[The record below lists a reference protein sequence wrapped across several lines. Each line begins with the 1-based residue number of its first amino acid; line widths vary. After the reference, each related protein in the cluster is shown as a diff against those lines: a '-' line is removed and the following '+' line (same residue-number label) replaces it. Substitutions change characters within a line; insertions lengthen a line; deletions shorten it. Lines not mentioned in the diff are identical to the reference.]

1 MFDPTIIILIP
12 AIIFAVYAQ
21 SKVSRAYRKYSRIAN
36 RRGMTGYQA
45 ARMILDSNG
54 LGHVLSLI
62 HIFLLL
68 VLGALSRRLGIAEKV
83 EKKVRDILSGIIV
96 LVIAMIPFLPA
107 APWISS
113 AAAATLGMSF
123 PKALAI
129 ICLGSVISAGIAVG
143 IQMYG

>member
-1 MFDPTIIILIP
+1 MEMEIFDVFCYSIMPISSIGGGVELGSQLELSVWQSCGATLI
-12 AIIFAVYAQ
+12 
-21 SKVSRAYRKYSRIAN
+21 
-36 RRGMTGYQA
+36 G
-45 ARMILDSNG
+45 G
-54 LGHVLSLI
+54 LLPVP
-62 HIFLLL
+62 FLLL
-68 VLGALSRRLGIAEKV
+68 VLGALSRRLGIAGKV

>member
-1 MFDPTIIILIP
+1 MEIFDVFCYSIMPISSIGGGVELGSQLELSVWQSCGATLI
-12 AIIFAVYAQ
+12 
-21 SKVSRAYRKYSRIAN
+21 
-36 RRGMTGYQA
+36 G
-45 ARMILDSNG
+45 G
-54 LGHVLSLI
+54 LLPVP
-62 HIFLLL
+62 FLLL

-83 EKKVRDILSGIIV
+83 EKKVRGILSGNIV
-96 LVIAMIPFLPA
+96 RVIAMRPFVPA

>member
-1 MFDPTIIILIP
+1 MEIFDVFCYSIMPISSIGGGVELGSQLELSVWQSCGATLI
-12 AIIFAVYAQ
+12 
-21 SKVSRAYRKYSRIAN
+21 
-36 RRGMTGYQA
+36 G
-45 ARMILDSNG
+45 G
-54 LGHVLSLI
+54 LLPVP
-62 HIFLLL
+62 FLLL

-113 AAAATLGMSF
+113 AAASTLGMSF

>member
-1 MFDPTIIILIP
+1 MEIFDVFCYSIMPISSIGGGVELGSQLELSVWQSCGATLI
-12 AIIFAVYAQ
+12 
-21 SKVSRAYRKYSRIAN
+21 
-36 RRGMTGYQA
+36 G
-45 ARMILDSNG
+45 G
-54 LGHVLSLI
+54 LLPVP
-62 HIFLLL
+62 FLLL

-129 ICLGSVISAGIAVG
+129 ICLGSVISAWIAVG

>member
-1 MFDPTIIILIP
+1 MEIFDVFCYSIMPISSIGGGVELGSQLELSVWQSCGATLI
-12 AIIFAVYAQ
+12 
-21 SKVSRAYRKYSRIAN
+21 
-36 RRGMTGYQA
+36 G
-45 ARMILDSNG
+45 G
-54 LGHVLSLI
+54 LLPVP
-62 HIFLLL
+62 FLLL

-129 ICLGSVISAGIAVG
+129 ICVGSVISGGIAGG
-143 IQMYG
+143 IQLYG

>member
-1 MFDPTIIILIP
+1 MEIFDVFCYSIMPISSIGGGVELGSQLELSVWQSCGATLI
-12 AIIFAVYAQ
+12 
-21 SKVSRAYRKYSRIAN
+21 
-36 RRGMTGYQA
+36 G
-45 ARMILDSNG
+45 G
-54 LGHVLSLI
+54 LLPVP
-62 HIFLLL
+62 FLLL

-83 EKKVRDILSGIIV
+83 EKKVRGILSGIIV

>member
-1 MFDPTIIILIP
+1 MEIFDVFCYSIMPISSIGGGVELGSQLELSVWQSCGATLI
-12 AIIFAVYAQ
+12 
-21 SKVSRAYRKYSRIAN
+21 
-36 RRGMTGYQA
+36 G
-45 ARMILDSNG
+45 G
-54 LGHVLSLI
+54 LLPVP
-62 HIFLLL
+62 FLLL

-143 IQMYG
+143 IQMYGG

>member
-1 MFDPTIIILIP
+1 MEIFDVFCYSIMPISSIGGGVELGSQLELSVWQSCGATLI
-12 AIIFAVYAQ
+12 
-21 SKVSRAYRKYSRIAN
+21 
-36 RRGMTGYQA
+36 G
-45 ARMILDSNG
+45 G
-54 LGHVLSLI
+54 LLPVP
-62 HIFLLL
+62 FLLL

>member
-1 MFDPTIIILIP
+1 MEIFDVFCYSIMPISSIGGGVELGSQLELSVWQSCGATLI
-12 AIIFAVYAQ
+12 
-21 SKVSRAYRKYSRIAN
+21 
-36 RRGMTGYQA
+36 G
-45 ARMILDSNG
+45 G
-54 LGHVLSLI
+54 LLPVP
-62 HIFLLL
+62 FLLL

-96 LVIAMIPFLPA
+96 LVIAMILFLPA

>member
-1 MFDPTIIILIP
+1 MEIFDVFCYSIMPISIIGGGVELGSQLELSVWQSCGATLI
-12 AIIFAVYAQ
+12 
-21 SKVSRAYRKYSRIAN
+21 
-36 RRGMTGYQA
+36 G
-45 ARMILDSNG
+45 G
-54 LGHVLSLI
+54 LLPVP
-62 HIFLLL
+62 FLLL

>member
-1 MFDPTIIILIP
+1 MEIFDVFCYSIMPISSIGGGVELGSQLELSVWQSCGATLI
-12 AIIFAVYAQ
+12 
-21 SKVSRAYRKYSRIAN
+21 
-36 RRGMTGYQA
+36 G
-45 ARMILDSNG
+45 G
-54 LGHVLSLI
+54 LLPVP
-62 HIFLLL
+62 FLLL

-129 ICLGSVISAGIAVG
+129 ICLGSVISAGIEVG

>member
-1 MFDPTIIILIP
+1 MEIFDVFCYSIMPISNIGGGVELGSQLELSVWQSCGATLI
-12 AIIFAVYAQ
+12 
-21 SKVSRAYRKYSRIAN
+21 
-36 RRGMTGYQA
+36 G
-45 ARMILDSNG
+45 G
-54 LGHVLSLI
+54 LLPVP
-62 HIFLLL
+62 FLLL

>member
-1 MFDPTIIILIP
+1 MEIFDVFCYSIMPISSIGGGVELGSQLELSVWQSCGATLI
-12 AIIFAVYAQ
+12 
-21 SKVSRAYRKYSRIAN
+21 
-36 RRGMTGYQA
+36 G
-45 ARMILDSNG
+45 G
-54 LGHVLSLI
+54 LLPVP
-62 HIFLLL
+62 FLLL

-107 APWISS
+107 TPWISS

>member
-1 MFDPTIIILIP
+1 MEIFDVFCYSIMPISSIGGGVELGSQLELSVWQSCGATLI
-12 AIIFAVYAQ
+12 
-21 SKVSRAYRKYSRIAN
+21 
-36 RRGMTGYQA
+36 G
-45 ARMILDSNG
+45 G
-54 LGHVLSLI
+54 L
-62 HIFLLL
+62 
-68 VLGALSRRLGIAEKV
+68 LGALSRRLGIAEKV

>member
-1 MFDPTIIILIP
+1 MEIFDVFCYSIMPISSIGGGVELGSQLELSVWQSCGATLI
-12 AIIFAVYAQ
+12 
-21 SKVSRAYRKYSRIAN
+21 
-36 RRGMTGYQA
+36 G
-45 ARMILDSNG
+45 G
-54 LGHVLSLI
+54 LLPVP
-62 HIFLLL
+62 FLLL

-123 PKALAI
+123 PKALAF

>member
-1 MFDPTIIILIP
+1 MEMEIFDVFCYSIMPISSIGGGVELGSQLELSVWQSCGATLI
-12 AIIFAVYAQ
+12 
-21 SKVSRAYRKYSRIAN
+21 
-36 RRGMTGYQA
+36 G
-45 ARMILDSNG
+45 G
-54 LGHVLSLI
+54 LLPVP
-62 HIFLLL
+62 FLLL

-83 EKKVRDILSGIIV
+83 EKKVRGILSGIIV

>member
-1 MFDPTIIILIP
+1 MEIFDVFCYSIMPISSIGGGVELGSQLELSVWQSCGATLI
-12 AIIFAVYAQ
+12 
-21 SKVSRAYRKYSRIAN
+21 
-36 RRGMTGYQA
+36 G
-45 ARMILDSNG
+45 G
-54 LGHVLSLI
+54 LLPVP
-62 HIFLLL
+62 FLLL

-113 AAAATLGMSF
+113 AAAAALGMSF

>member
-1 MFDPTIIILIP
+1 MEREIFDVFCYSIMPISSIGGGVELGSQLELSVWQSCGATLI
-12 AIIFAVYAQ
+12 
-21 SKVSRAYRKYSRIAN
+21 
-36 RRGMTGYQA
+36 G
-45 ARMILDSNG
+45 G
-54 LGHVLSLI
+54 LLPVP
-62 HIFLLL
+62 FLLL

>member
-1 MFDPTIIILIP
+1 MEIFDVFCYSIMPISSIGGGVELGSQLELSVWQSCGATLI
-12 AIIFAVYAQ
+12 
-21 SKVSRAYRKYSRIAN
+21 
-36 RRGMTGYQA
+36 G
-45 ARMILDSNG
+45 G
-54 LGHVLSLI
+54 LLPVP
-62 HIFLLL
+62 FLLL

-129 ICLGSVISAGIAVG
+129 FCLGSVISAGIAVG

>member
-1 MFDPTIIILIP
+1 MEIFDVFCYSIMPISSIGGGVELGSQLELSVWQSCGATLI
-12 AIIFAVYAQ
+12 
-21 SKVSRAYRKYSRIAN
+21 
-36 RRGMTGYQA
+36 G
-45 ARMILDSNG
+45 G
-54 LGHVLSLI
+54 LLPVP
-62 HIFLLL
+62 FLLL

-113 AAAATLGMSF
+113 AAGATLGMSF

>member
-1 MFDPTIIILIP
+1 MEIFDVFCYSIMPISSIGGGVELGSQLELSVWQSCGATLI
-12 AIIFAVYAQ
+12 
-21 SKVSRAYRKYSRIAN
+21 
-36 RRGMTGYQA
+36 G
-45 ARMILDSNG
+45 G
-54 LGHVLSLI
+54 LLPVP
-62 HIFLLL
+62 FLLFG
-68 VLGALSRRLGIAEKV
+68 LGALSRRLGIAEKV
-83 EKKVRDILSGIIV
+83 EKKVRGILSGIIV

>member
-1 MFDPTIIILIP
+1 MELFDVFCYSIMPISSIGGGVELGSQLELSVGQSCGATLI
-12 AIIFAVYAQ
+12 
-21 SKVSRAYRKYSRIAN
+21 
-36 RRGMTGYQA
+36 G
-45 ARMILDSNG
+45 G
-54 LGHVLSLI
+54 LLPVP
-62 HIFLLL
+62 FLLL

>member
-1 MFDPTIIILIP
+1 MEIFDVFCYSIMPISSIGGGVELGSQLELSVWQSCGATLI
-12 AIIFAVYAQ
+12 
-21 SKVSRAYRKYSRIAN
+21 
-36 RRGMTGYQA
+36 G
-45 ARMILDSNG
+45 G
-54 LGHVLSLI
+54 LLPVP
-62 HIFLLL
+62 FLLL

-96 LVIAMIPFLPA
+96 LVIAMIPFVPA
-107 APWISS
+107 APWISA

>member
-1 MFDPTIIILIP
+1 MESFDVFCYSIMPISSIGGGVELGSQLELSVWQSCGATLI
-12 AIIFAVYAQ
+12 
-21 SKVSRAYRKYSRIAN
+21 
-36 RRGMTGYQA
+36 G
-45 ARMILDSNG
+45 G
-54 LGHVLSLI
+54 LLPVP
-62 HIFLLL
+62 FLLL

>member
-1 MFDPTIIILIP
+1 MELGSQLELSVWQSCGATLI
-12 AIIFAVYAQ
+12 
-21 SKVSRAYRKYSRIAN
+21 
-36 RRGMTGYQA
+36 G
-45 ARMILDSNG
+45 G
-54 LGHVLSLI
+54 LLPVP
-62 HIFLLL
+62 FLLL

>member
-1 MFDPTIIILIP
+1 MEIFDVFCYSIMPISSIGGGVELGSQLERSVWQSCGATLI
-12 AIIFAVYAQ
+12 
-21 SKVSRAYRKYSRIAN
+21 
-36 RRGMTGYQA
+36 G
-45 ARMILDSNG
+45 G
-54 LGHVLSLI
+54 LLPVP
-62 HIFLLL
+62 FLLL

>member
-1 MFDPTIIILIP
+1 MEIFDVFCYSIMPISSIGGGVELGSQLELSVWQSCGATLI
-12 AIIFAVYAQ
+12 
-21 SKVSRAYRKYSRIAN
+21 
-36 RRGMTGYQA
+36 G
-45 ARMILDSNG
+45 G
-54 LGHVLSLI
+54 LLPVP
-62 HIFLLL
+62 FLLL

-96 LVIAMIPFLPA
+96 LVIAMIPFVPA

>member
-1 MFDPTIIILIP
+1 MEIFDVFCYSIMPISSIGGGVELGSQLELSVWQSCGATLI
-12 AIIFAVYAQ
+12 
-21 SKVSRAYRKYSRIAN
+21 
-36 RRGMTGYQA
+36 G
-45 ARMILDSNG
+45 G
-54 LGHVLSLI
+54 LLPVP
-62 HIFLLL
+62 FLLL
-68 VLGALSRRLGIAEKV
+68 VLGALSRRLGIAEKVEKV

>member
-1 MFDPTIIILIP
+1 MEIFDVFCYSIMPISSIGGGVELGSQLELSVWQSCGATLI
-12 AIIFAVYAQ
+12 
-21 SKVSRAYRKYSRIAN
+21 
-36 RRGMTGYQA
+36 G
-45 ARMILDSNG
+45 G
-54 LGHVLSLI
+54 LLPVP
-62 HIFLLL
+62 FLLL

-113 AAAATLGMSF
+113 AAAAMLGMSF

>member
-1 MFDPTIIILIP
+1 MEIFDVFCYSIMPISSIGGGVELGSQLELSVWQSCGATLI
-12 AIIFAVYAQ
+12 
-21 SKVSRAYRKYSRIAN
+21 
-36 RRGMTGYQA
+36 G
-45 ARMILDSNG
+45 G
-54 LGHVLSLI
+54 LLPVP
-62 HIFLLL
+62 FLLL

-83 EKKVRDILSGIIV
+83 EKKLRDILSGIIV

>member
-1 MFDPTIIILIP
+1 MEIFDVFCYSIMPISSIGGGVELGSQLELSVWQSCGATLI
-12 AIIFAVYAQ
+12 
-21 SKVSRAYRKYSRIAN
+21 
-36 RRGMTGYQA
+36 G
-45 ARMILDSNG
+45 G
-54 LGHVLSLI
+54 LLPVP
-62 HIFLLL
+62 FLLL

-129 ICLGSVISAGIAVG
+129 ICLGSMISAGIAVG

>member
-1 MFDPTIIILIP
+1 MEIFDVFCYSIMPISSIGGGVELGSQLELSVWQSCGATLI
-12 AIIFAVYAQ
+12 
-21 SKVSRAYRKYSRIAN
+21 
-36 RRGMTGYQA
+36 G
-45 ARMILDSNG
+45 G
-54 LGHVLSLI
+54 LLPVP
-62 HIFLLL
+62 FLLL

-96 LVIAMIPFLPA
+96 LDIAMIPFLPA

>member
-1 MFDPTIIILIP
+1 MEIFDVFCYSIMKVRSIGGGVELGSQLELSVWQSCGATLI
-12 AIIFAVYAQ
+12 
-21 SKVSRAYRKYSRIAN
+21 
-36 RRGMTGYQA
+36 G
-45 ARMILDSNG
+45 G
-54 LGHVLSLI
+54 LLPVP
-62 HIFLLL
+62 FLLL

>member
-1 MFDPTIIILIP
+1 MEIFDVFCYSIMPISSIGGGVELGSQLELSVWQSCGATLI
-12 AIIFAVYAQ
+12 
-21 SKVSRAYRKYSRIAN
+21 
-36 RRGMTGYQA
+36 G
-45 ARMILDSNG
+45 G
-54 LGHVLSLI
+54 LLPVP
-62 HIFLLL
+62 FLLL

-123 PKALAI
+123 PKAQAI
-129 ICLGSVISAGIAVG
+129 IWLGSVISAGIAVG